1 LIGYPFQ
8 GKLVKTIGI
17 RTLKKFRG
25 TPTLIDY
32 LHGNT
37 LWLQVEAVSKSA
49 LNTGALKSIP
59 TRREVRNIT
68 IGDYRVDFQIRV
80 VENLMRKSKEVQD
93 RAKQLPNPKSSDQKS
108 FNPFLPYEP
117 DLYVGELTDHYRCL
131 LNKFNVMDHHIL
143 MVTTQHEPQQTP
155 LGVEDFLAAQICLQ
169 AQDGL
174 VFYNGGPEAGAS
186 VEHKHLQMIP
196 LPLEPI
202 PLSPIP
208 LGPLLVKN
216 DAPFPFHKIFST
228 VSTSSPTTSALPF
241 KHLVIATDFSVS
253 GSFNNLKT
261 SAENNCHNYQQ
272 ILKELD
278 LSTNADGMIAPH
290 NLLMTR
296 DSLWVVP
303 RRKERFQ
310 GLAVN
315 ALGFSG
321 TLLVKDTQQLNELDD
336 IGCLNL
342 LKAVAFSS

>member
-1 LIGYPFQ
+1 M
-8 GKLVKTIGI
+8 
-17 RTLKKFRG
+17 
-25 TPTLIDY
+25 IDY

-93 RAKQLPNPKSSDQKS
+93 RAKQLPNPKNSDQKP

-117 DLYVGELTDHYRCL
+117 DLYVGELTDHFRCL

-143 MVTTQHEPQQTP
+143 MVTTQFVPQQTP
-155 LGVEDFLAAQICLQ
+155 LGVEDFLAAMICLQ
-169 AQDGL
+169 AQNGL
-174 VFYNGGPEAGAS
+174 VFYNGGTVAGAS

-196 LPLEPI
+196 LPLN
-202 PLSPIP
+202 PLPQE
-208 LGPLLVKN
+208 N
-216 DAPFPFHKIFST
+216 DVPFPFHKIFSSI
-228 VSTSSPTTSALPF
+228 STSSPTTSALPF